1 MRDRQHRTALFLLA
15 MAAGAA
21 SSLGPTPARAHA
33 APTTLAAVLATQPE
47 GLVPPELL
55 NSVTVEYPP
64 ALAEQEAPPAG
75 QVVVKL
81 TIGTDG
87 VPKDLSVETSIDPE
101 LDRLAVEGV
110 AQLRWKPATLNGDPV
125 EIVTRLGIDFTPPPP
140 PEPEP
145 EPPPVEPDPA
155 EPVVDAPP
163 DEPDPVPETP
173 DADGPVRMKGVILEA
188 GQRTPISGATIVVV
202 PADPDAK
209 LGEIKKKDYAAE
221 KEPAWQAQASS
232 DEEGRFEVRGTGS
245 GKARVIILAPGYE
258 RIEFVEALYEGMEI
272 DVKYYVSRS
281 PTNPFRTVVEVENR
295 REEVAKRTISAAEI
309 NVLPGTQGDALKAV
323 QNFPGV
329 ARAPFG
335 AGLLAIRGTGPN
347 DSAVYL
353 GYHEIP
359 TLFHFG
365 GLTSVFN
372 SDIIERIDFIPG
384 NYDSRYGD
392 AIGGIID
399 VEPRQGRRDGFHGYV
414 DSDIFDT
421 GILFEGPIG
430 EGSFAVSGRRS
441 YIDFLLPVFLPDDAG
456 LDLTVAPRYY
466 DYQVLFDYPL
476 GGGNLS
482 IRGFGSDDRTRLVAA
497 NPNDVEPDERNRF
510 ETSQYFH
517 RADIVYTKRDGP
529 WSFLVTPSYRY
540 DFFDLGIGDFLSFD
554 LVTHNLNGRA
564 EARAQLTKRHAI
576 TFGTEFQSYFFQVG
590 VKAPPLPD
598 SNGGSSN
605 AVFDIDVDGY
615 TAIPALY
622 TTGEIGVSDDFTFY
636 PGVRIAYYSSPFQT
650 ATFDPRLRFGWQLAD
665 RTVLKGGS
673 GIYSQAPQPV
683 EASNEFGNPRVGPER
698 AVQNSLGISQTFD
711 YGIEV
716 DATAFYNYLWDN
728 ISESAE
734 TVERPDGTIGPENFA
749 NSRIGR
755 VYGLEILA
763 RKQLTGNVFGW
774 IAYTLSRS
782 ERRDTPSDEFR
793 VFDLDQT
800 HILTLIGSYKLPKN
814 WTVGA
819 RFRLVSGNPNTPV
832 VGSQY
837 DASGGFYIPING
849 AINSERFPTFHQ
861 LDIRVDKAWIWK
873 LASLTLY
880 LDVQNVY
887 NAQNVEFWNYSFDF
901 TQRSEIASLPI
912 IPSIG
917 TKIEF

>member
-1 MRDRQHRTALFLLA
+1 MRHRQHRRALIAVALL
-15 MAAGAA
+15 GAT
-21 SSLGPTPARAHA
+21 SSLSPGVAQAMPPSLVA
-33 APTTLAAVLATQPE
+33 LAAQPE

-55 NSVTVEYPP
+55 NSVTVEYPE
-64 ALAEQEAPPAG
+64 ALADEPDPPAG

-87 VPKDLSVETSIDPE
+87 VPKDVEVESGVHPT
-101 LDRLAVEGV
+101 LDALATDAVK
-110 AQLRWKPATLNGDPV
+110 QLRWKAATLEGKPV
-125 EIVTRLGIDFTPPPP
+125 EIVTRLGIDFTPPEPL

-145 EPPPVEPDPA
+145 EPEPDPA
-155 EPVVDAPP
+155 AQPEPG
-163 DEPDPVPETP
+163 PDPSLDPGLEPEP
-173 DADGPVRMKGVILEA
+173 EANGPVRIRGVILEA
-188 GQRTPISGATIVVV
+188 GQRTPVSGATVVV
-202 PADPDAK
+202 IPADADAE
-209 LGEIKKKDYAAE
+209 LGEIEKKDYAAQ
-221 KEPAWQAQASS
+221 KEPPWQAQAFTDDS
-232 DEEGRFEVRGTGS
+232 GAFEVRGTQD
-245 GKARVIILAPGYE
+245 GKVKVIVLAPGFE
-258 RIEFVEALYEGMEI
+258 RVEFVEAVYEGMQIE
-272 DVKYYVSRS
+272 VKYYVSRS

-295 REEVAKRTISAAEI
+295 REEVARRTITAAEI
-309 NVLPGTQGDALKAV
+309 NVLPGTQGDALKAI

-399 VEPRQGRRDGFHGYV
+399 VTPRKARRDGYHGYIDADV
-414 DSDIFDT
+414 FDT
-421 GILFEGPIG
+421 GILFEGPVG
-430 EGSFAVSGRRS
+430 KGSFALSGRRS
-441 YIDFLLPVFLPDDAG
+441 YIDALLPFVIPDDAG

-466 DYQVLFDYPL
+466 DYQVLFDYPV

-482 IRGFGSDDRTRLVAA
+482 VRGFGSDDRTKLVAA
-497 NPNDVEPDERNRF
+497 SPNDVEPDQRNRF
-510 ETSQYFH
+510 ETTQYFH
-517 RADIVYTKRDGP
+517 RADIVYTKRKGP
-529 WSFLVTPSYRY
+529 WSFLITPSYRY
-540 DFFDLGIGDFLSFD
+540 DYFDLGIGEFLSFD
-554 LVTHNLNGRA
+554 LNVHNFNGRA

-576 TFGTEFQSYFFQVG
+576 TFGTEVQSFLFDIA

-598 SNGGSSN
+598 SNGGSTSGSFDVQFSDFT
-605 AVFDIDVDGY
+605 AV
-615 TAIPALY
+615 PALY
-622 TTGEIGVSDDFTFY
+622 TTGEIGITDDFTFY
-636 PGVRIAYYSSPFQT
+636 PGVRVAYYAAPYYT
-650 ATFDPRLRFGWQLAD
+650 ATFDPRLRAGWQVGP
-665 RTVLKGGS
+665 RTTLKGGT

-683 EASNEFGNPRVGPER
+683 ESSELFGNPRLGPER
-698 AVQNSLGISQTFD
+698 AVQNSLGVSQQFD
-711 YGIEV
+711 YGIDL
-716 DATAFYNYLWDN
+716 DATVFYNYLWDN
-728 ISESAE
+728 VAESGD
-734 TVERPDGTIGPENFA
+734 TVTRPDGTIGPENFA
-749 NSRIGR
+749 NSRVGR
-755 VYGLEILA
+755 VYGLELLA
-763 RKQLTGNVFGW
+763 RKQLTSNVFGW
-774 IAYTLSRS
+774 VAYTLSRS
-782 ERRDTPSDEFR
+782 ERRDTPSSDFR
-793 VFDLDQT
+793 VFDFDQT

-819 RFRLVSGNPNTPV
+819 RFRVVSGNPSTPI

-837 DASGGFYIPING
+837 DASGGFYVPING
-849 AINSERFPTFHQ
+849 ATNSERLPTFHQ

-887 NAQNVEFWNYSFDF
+887 NAQNTEFWNYSYDF
-901 TQRSEIASLPI
+901 TQRSQIASLPI

>member
-1 MRDRQHRTALFLLA
+1 
-15 MAAGAA
+15 
-21 SSLGPTPARAHA
+21 
-33 APTTLAAVLATQPE
+33 
-47 GLVPPELL
+47 
-55 NSVTVEYPP
+55 VE
-64 ALAEQEAPPAG
+64 
-75 QVVVKL
+75 K
-81 TIGTDG
+81 
-87 VPKDLSVETSIDPE
+87 
-101 LDRLAVEGV
+101 
-110 AQLRWKPATLNGDPV
+110 LRWKAATLEGKPV

-140 PEPEP
+140 PEP
-145 EPPPVEPDPA
+145 VVDEPDP
-155 EPVVDAPP
+155 EPVVDEPALDDPAAEDP
-163 DEPDPVPETP
+163 EPAIDDEPEP
-173 DADGPVRMKGVILEA
+173 DDGPVRVRGVILEA
-188 GQRTPISGATIVVV
+188 GQRTPISGATIVVI
-202 PADPDAK
+202 PADPDAE
-209 LGEIKKKDYAAE
+209 LGEIEKKDYAAQR
-221 KEPAWQAQASS
+221 EPQWQTQGTS
-232 DEEGRFEVRGTGS
+232 DDEGAFEIRGGGV
-245 GKARVIILAPGYE
+245 GKAKVIVLAPGYE
-258 RIEFVEALYEGMEI
+258 RVEFVEALREGTELT
-272 DVKYYVSRS
+272 VKYYLSRS
-281 PTNPFRTVVEVENR
+281 PTNPFRTVVEVKNR
-295 REEVAKRTISAAEI
+295 REEVARRSISAAEI
-309 NVLPGTQGDALKAV
+309 NVLPGTQGDALKAI

-353 GYHEIP
+353 GHHEIP

-399 VEPRQGRRDGFHGYV
+399 VEPRKGRRDGFHGYI
-414 DSDIFDT
+414 DSDVFDT
-421 GILFEGPIG
+421 GILFEGPVG
-430 EGSFAVSGRRS
+430 KGSFALSGRRS
-441 YIDFLLPVFLPDDAG
+441 YIDALLPIVVPDDAG

-466 DYQVLFDYPL
+466 DYQVLFDYPV

-482 IRGFGSDDRTRLVAA
+482 VRGFGSDDRTKLVAA
-497 NPNDVEPDERNRF
+497 DPNDVEPDQRNRF
-510 ETSQYFH
+510 ETTQYFH
-517 RADIVYTKRDGP
+517 RADIVYTKRKGP

-540 DFFDLGIGDFLSFD
+540 DFFDLGIGDLLSFD
-554 LVTHNLNGRA
+554 LKVHNFNGRA

-576 TFGTEFQSYFFQVG
+576 TFGTEFQSFIFDVG

-598 SNGGSSN
+598 SNGGSTT
-605 AVFDIDVDGY
+605 AQFDVQLKDF

-622 TTGEIGVSDDFTFY
+622 TTGEIGISDDFTFY
-636 PGVRIAYYSSPFQT
+636 PGVRVAYYGAPYFTST
-650 ATFDPRLRFGWQLAD
+650 VDPRLRFGWQVAE
-665 RTVLKGGS
+665 RTTIKGGT

-683 EASNEFGNPRVGPER
+683 ESSATFGNPRLGPER
-698 AVQNSLGISQTFD
+698 AMQNSLGVSQEFD

-728 ISESAE
+728 VSESPQ
-734 TVERPDGTIGPENFA
+734 TVQRPDGTIGPENFA
-749 NSRIGR
+749 NSRVGR

-774 IAYTLSRS
+774 VAYTLSRS
-782 ERRDTPSDEFR
+782 ERRDTPSDGFR

-814 WTVGA
+814 WTIGA
-819 RFRLVSGNPNTPV
+819 RFRVVSGNPTTPV

-837 DASGGFYIPING
+837 DASGGFYIPIEG
-849 AINSERFPTFHQ
+849 ATNSERFPTFHQ

-887 NAQNVEFWNYSFDF
+887 NAQNTEFWNYAFDF
-901 TQRSEIASLPI
+901 SQRAQIASLPI

-917 TKIEF
+917 TKVEF

>member
-1 MRDRQHRTALFLLA
+1 MRHRYHRRALFVAALLS
-15 MAAGAA
+15 A
-21 SSLGPTPARAHA
+21 SSSFVPSVAHA
-33 APTTLAAVLATQPE
+33 LPPALVAAAAQPE
-47 GLVPPELL
+47 GLVPPELT
-55 NSVTVEYPP
+55 NSVTVEYPQS
-64 ALAEQEAPPAG
+64 LADEPDPPAG

-87 VPKDLSVETSIDPE
+87 VPKNIEVESGIHPT
-101 LDRLAVEGV
+101 LDDLAVEAVGK
-110 AQLRWKPATLNGDPV
+110 LRWKAATLEGKPV

-145 EPPPVEPDPA
+145 EPEPSVDPEPEPAA
-155 EPVVDAPP
+155 ETDP
-163 DEPDPVPETP
+163 EPTDPEPLDPE
-173 DADGPVRMKGVILEA
+173 ADGPVRIRGVVLEA

-202 PADPDAK
+202 PADADAE
-209 LGEIKKKDYAAE
+209 LGEIEKKDYSAT
-221 KEPAWQAQASS
+221 KEPPWQAQSFS
-232 DEEGRFEVRGTGS
+232 DDEGAFEVRGTKD
-245 GKARVIILAPGYE
+245 GKVKVIVLAPGYE
-258 RIEFVEALYEGMEI
+258 RVEFVEAVYEGMQIE
-272 DVKYYVSRS
+272 VKYYVSRS
-281 PTNPFRTVVEVENR
+281 PTNPFRTVVQVENR
-295 REEVAKRTISAAEI
+295 REEVARRTITAAEI
-309 NVLPGTQGDALKAV
+309 NVLPGTQGDALKAI

-392 AIGGIID
+392 AIGGIVD
-399 VEPRQGRRDGFHGYV
+399 VTPRKGRRDGFHGYI
-414 DSDIFDT
+414 DSDVFDT

-430 EGSFAVSGRRS
+430 KGSFALSGRRS
-441 YIDFLLPVFLPDDAG
+441 YIDFLLPVFIPDDAG

-466 DYQVLFDYPL
+466 DYQVLFDYPVA
-476 GGGNLS
+476 GGNLS
-482 IRGFGSDDRTRLVAA
+482 IRGFGSDDRTKLVAA
-497 NPNDVEPDERNRF
+497 NPNDVEPDERNQF
-510 ETSQYFH
+510 ETTQYFH
-517 RADIVYTKRDGP
+517 RADIAYTKRKGP
-529 WSFLVTPSYRY
+529 WEFLITPSYRY
-540 DFFDLGIGDFLSFD
+540 DFFDLGIGDLLSFG
-554 LVTHNLNGRA
+554 LTVHNFNGRA

-576 TFGTEFQSYFFQVG
+576 RFGTEFQSFLFDVDVQ
-590 VKAPPLPD
+590 APPLPD
-598 SNGGSSN
+598 SNGGSST
-605 AVFDIDVDGY
+605 AQFDVNINDF

-622 TTGEIGVSDDFTFY
+622 TTGEIGISDDFTFY
-636 PGVRIAYYSSPFQT
+636 PGVRVAYYGAPYFT
-650 ATFDPRLRFGWQLAD
+650 GTFDPRLRFGWQVAD
-665 RTVLKGGS
+665 RTTIKGGT

-683 EASNEFGNPRVGPER
+683 ESSEVFGNPRLGPER
-698 AVQNSLGISQTFD
+698 AVQNSLGVSQEFD

-716 DATAFYNYLWDN
+716 DATAFFNYLWDN
-728 ISESAE
+728 VAESAE
-734 TVERPDGTIGPENFA
+734 TVTRVDGTIGPENFT
-749 NSRIGR
+749 NSRVGR

-763 RKQLTGNVFGW
+763 RKQLTSNFFGW
-774 IAYTLSRS
+774 VAYTLSRS
-782 ERRDTPSDEFR
+782 DRRDTPSENFA

-819 RFRLVSGNPNTPV
+819 RFRVVSGNPNTPI

-837 DASGGFYIPING
+837 DAAGGFYIPING
-849 AINSERFPTFHQ
+849 ATNSERFPTFHQ

-887 NAQNVEFWNYSFDF
+887 NAQNTEFWNYAYDF
-901 TQRSEIASLPI
+901 SQRTQIASLPI